1 MSLGL
6 RLWRERACAD
16 LGEGNFQNGGM
27 ILIFAANIRAHLL
40 GVSCHAAFV
49 LAAMGPVSAYAQAA
63 APGAADADADANDPT
78 DIVVTATG
86 YDQTLEDAPASITV
100 VDGDDLRRRSI
111 QNLGDAV
118 RDIEGVVVNG
128 GANEQD
134 IQLRGMPGDYTLI
147 LVDGKRQ
154 SGRESRVN
162 GNRGYEQ
169 GFTPP
174 AAAIE
179 RIEVVRGPMSSLY
192 GSDAIGG
199 VINVITRKPGTDWS
213 ASVSYDVSVREAGD
227 QGDAHNAQAF
237 LSGPL
242 VKGLV
247 GFQLWGGLLERA
259 ADDNVELTNGFA
271 RSRNRNASGRLYLT
285 PSPDHD
291 IILEGGVSR
300 LRNGKGVSA
309 NWATRQ
315 QDNDRD
321 YWSVTHNG
329 KWGAASSTLSY
340 LDEKTSREGLATPDQ
355 TDVYGRK
362 PEIRNQVFDGKL
374 VLPIGT
380 NTPTVGVQWLKTS
393 LTDWNQANRG
403 QADEFAYETYSVT
416 QKAIFAEDEWRISDA
431 VAVTGGARLDDHSRY
446 GRHFNPRVYAVW
458 HATPRVTLKGGV
470 AKGFKAPE
478 LRAVIPDYAVIRRNR
493 LVQFGNPDLKPE
505 TSTNYEATAMWSNRA
520 GIALSATVFY
530 NDFRDR
536 LSTETTD
543 QTWEGL
549 QVLNRINIDK
559 ASILGVEL
567 SGKWQINR
575 AVSVKGNFTYLD
587 SEQKSGAN
595 KGAPLAL
602 TPKYKANARADW
614 DISRKARVWTSI
626 NYYGKEY
633 EATATGGAAP
643 AYLTADVLG
652 SYELNAILQLKAGV
666 YNVNNKRL
674 DDATYGTVNYGRTY
688 WFGLGANF

>member
-1 MSLGL
+1 MRFSLRVRASL
-6 RLWRERACAD
+6 R
-16 LGEGNFQNGGM
+16 
-27 ILIFAANIRAHLL
+27 
-40 GVSCHAAFV
+40 
-49 LAAMGPVSAYAQAA
+49 A
-63 APGAADADADANDPT
+63 APYYAALTASALPILSAPAKAQLPSEAVPDQG
-78 DIVVTATG
+78 DIVVTAAG
-86 YDQTLEDAPASITV
+86 YDQTVEDAPASITV
-100 VDGDDLRRRSI
+100 IEGEELRRRSI

-118 RDIEGVVVNG
+118 RDVEGVVVNG

-199 VINVITRKPGTDWS
+199 VINIITRRPTADWS
-213 ASVSYDVSVREAGD
+213 GSISYDVSIREAGD
-227 QGDAHNAQAF
+227 QGDALNAQAF
-237 LSGPL
+237 LSGPVVPDL
-242 VKGLV
+242 L

-259 ADDNVELTNGFA
+259 ADDNVLVTNGFA
-271 RSRNRNASGRLYLT
+271 KSRNRNASGRLYLT
-285 PSPDHD
+285 PNANHD
-291 IILEGGVSR
+291 IILEGGISR
-300 LRNGKGVSA
+300 MRNGEGYSP

-321 YWSVTHNG
+321 YWSLTHNG
-329 KWGAASSTLSY
+329 RWGRLSSTLSY
-340 LDEKTSREGLATPDQ
+340 LDETTSREGLATPDQ

-362 PEIRNQVFDGKL
+362 PEIRNQVFDGKV
-374 VLPIGT
+374 VLPWGT
-380 NTPTVGVQWLKTS
+380 NTTTMGVQWLKTG

-403 QADEFAYETYSVT
+403 QPNEREYETYSVV
-416 QKAIFAEDEWRISDA
+416 QKAVFAEDEWRISPDFIL
-431 VAVTGGARLDDHSRY
+431 TGGVRLDDHDRY
-446 GRHFNPRVYAVW
+446 GSHFNPRAYAVW
-458 HATPRVTLKGGV
+458 HVTPRWTIKGGI

-493 LVQFGNPDLKPE
+493 LVQFGNPNLKPE
-505 TSTNYEATAMWSNRA
+505 SSTNYEATAMWSNRDDVS
-520 GIALSATVFY
+520 LSATVFY

-543 QTWEGL
+543 RTWEGL
-549 QVLNRINIDK
+549 TVLERINIDK

-567 SGKWQINR
+567 SGRWKVTR
-575 AVSVKGNFTYLD
+575 TFSLRGNFTYLD
-587 SEQKSGAN
+587 SEQKSGSN
-595 KGAPLAL
+595 RGAPLAL
-602 TPKYKANARADW
+602 TPKHKANLKADW
-614 DISRKARVWTSI
+614 DITEKARLWTSI

-643 AYLTADVLG
+643 DYLTADLLG
-652 SYELNAILQLKAGV
+652 SYDLNKVIQLKAGL
-666 YNVNNKRL
+666 YNLNNKRL
-674 DDATYGTVNYGRTY
+674 DDATYGTVNYGRTF
-688 WFGLGANF
+688 WFGVGANF